1 MQGCPEMNTSG
12 FPVEW
17 DGDGMDGMFINYIAT
32 EIGNGWMDGMSWVDW
47 ILDLDRIENGW

>member
-1 MQGCPEMNTSG
+1 MQGCPEVNSSG

-32 EIGNGWMDGMSWVDW
+32 EIGNGWMDGLSWVDW